1 MRIKSNRV
9 KKLKNIL
16 LILVIFLVI
25 LNTDKLNKSGTIFV
39 VALLVSWLFIY
50 NYIWYNRQQEL
61 ITIDNDI

>member
-1 MRIKSNRV
+1 MRTKSNRV

-25 LNTDKLNKSGTIFV
+25 LNTDKLNKSATIFV

-50 NYIWYNRQQEL
+50 NYIWYNRQQTL
-61 ITIDNDI
+61 TINNDI